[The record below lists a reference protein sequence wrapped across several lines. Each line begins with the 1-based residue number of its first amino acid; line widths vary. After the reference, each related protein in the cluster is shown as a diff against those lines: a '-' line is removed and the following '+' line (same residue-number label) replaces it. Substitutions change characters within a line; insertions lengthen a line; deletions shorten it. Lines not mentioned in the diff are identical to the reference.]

1 MKPVAVIA
9 IIGVVALIGVGAF
22 LFLSSG
28 PQQEPTTPPP
38 PQEPFPIERDPA
50 AELREAGGPVDD
62 TTEIDEP
69 PHWVISGE
77 WTLSCGASAC
87 SEASLND
94 IVFEMTHDM
103 MRPDG
108 AAAHSHTYSDF
119 RATSVTV
126 SHMIEDFPL
135 PQGPV
140 ASDTLIV
147 EGTVTGSGPI
157 GTTPITLR
165 LNLETGLN
173 VESGEFSFEL
183 PGNAH
188 LQGEVKGVI
197 A

>member
-1 MKPVAVIA
+1 M
-9 IIGVVALIGVGAF
+9 
-22 LFLSSG
+22 
-28 PQQEPTTPPP
+28 
-38 PQEPFPIERDPA
+38 
-50 AELREAGGPVDD
+50 DD
-62 TTEIDEP
+62 TTEIDDP
-69 PHWVISGE
+69 PHWVISGR

-108 AAAHSHTYSDF
+108 SAAHSHTYSDF
-119 RATSVTV
+119 RAISVTV
-126 SHMIEDFPL
+126 SGH
-135 PQGPV
+135 
-140 ASDTLIV
+140 TLII
-147 EGTVTGSGPI
+147 EGTVTGSGPV
-157 GTTPITLR
+157 GTTPITIK
-165 LNLETGLN
+165 LNLESGLN